1 MITRTGLAAT
11 MPLSSMTGF
20 ARSHGTHGHWR
31 WHWEVRSVNA
41 RGLDLR
47 VRLPEGFESLEQPTR
62 SLAGERFTRGGV
74 TASLTVDSDAG
85 RGAVRVNHDALNQI
99 LAALRTLEGTVKA
112 DPPRL
117 DGILGLRG
125 VIEVQQS
132 ELSEAELAARDAAVL
147 SSLAQAVDGLAQARR
162 EEGARLHG
170 FLSGQVTKL
179 ADLTAQATALV
190 ANQPEQLQAKLKAS
204 LAMLEPG
211 QTGVSPER
219 IAQEVALLL
228 VRADIRE
235 ELDRLKAHL
244 SQATDLLAAKGAQ
257 GRRLDFLAQ
266 ELNREANTLCSK
278 SSDIQLTRVGLEL
291 KATIDQFREQVQNV
305 E

>member
-1 MITRTGLAAT
+1 

-20 ARSHGTHGHWR
+20 ARSHGAHGHWR

-62 SLAGERFTRGGV
+62 TLAGERFTRGGV
-74 TASLTVDSDAG
+74 TATLTVDSDAG
-85 RGAVRVNHDALNQI
+85 RGAVKVNHDALNQI

-147 SSLAQAVDGLAQARR
+147 TSLAQAVDGLAQARR

-170 FLSGQVTKL
+170 FLSGQVSKL

>member
-1 MITRTGLAAT
+1 

-62 SLAGERFTRGGV
+62 TLAGERFTRGGV

-132 ELSEAELAARDAAVL
+132 ELNEAEIAARDAAVL

-170 FLSGQVTKL
+170 FLTDQVTKL
-179 ADLTAQATALV
+179 ADLATQASALV

-244 SQATDLLAAKGAQ
+244 SQATDLLVAKGAQ

>member
-1 MITRTGLAAT
+1 

-20 ARSHGTHGHWR
+20 ARSHGVHGHWR

-62 SLAGERFTRGGV
+62 TLAGERFTRGGV

-99 LAALRTLEGTVKA
+99 LAALRTMEGTVKA

-132 ELSEAELAARDAAVL
+132 ELNETELAARDAAVL

-162 EEGARLHG
+162 EEGARLDG
-170 FLSGQVTKL
+170 FLTAQVTKL

-211 QTGVSPER
+211 QTGVSPDR

>member
-1 MITRTGLAAT
+1 

-47 VRLPEGFESLEQPTR
+47 VRLPEGFENLEQPTR
-62 SLAGERFTRGGV
+62 TLAGERFTRGGV
-74 TASLTVDSDAG
+74 TASLTLDSDAG
-85 RGAVRVNHDALNQI
+85 RGAVKVNHDALNQI

-211 QTGVSPER
+211 QNGVSPER

>member
-1 MITRTGLAAT
+1 
-11 MPLSSMTGF
+11 
-20 ARSHGTHGHWR
+20 
-31 WHWEVRSVNA
+31 
-41 RGLDLR
+41 
-47 VRLPEGFESLEQPTR
+47 
-62 SLAGERFTRGGV
+62 
-74 TASLTVDSDAG
+74 
-85 RGAVRVNHDALNQI
+85 
-99 LAALRTLEGTVKA
+99 
-112 DPPRL
+112 
-117 DGILGLRG
+117 
-125 VIEVQQS
+125 
-132 ELSEAELAARDAAVL
+132 
-147 SSLAQAVDGLAQARR
+147 
-162 EEGARLHG
+162 
-170 FLSGQVTKL
+170 VTKL

-211 QTGVSPER
+211 QTGVSSDR

>member
-1 MITRTGLAAT
+1 

-62 SLAGERFTRGGV
+62 TLAGERFTRGGV

-85 RGAVRVNHDALNQI
+85 RGAVKVNHDALNQI

-170 FLSGQVTKL
+170 FLSGQVSKL

>member
-1 MITRTGLAAT
+1 MSFLSDPPRRLMFACLVAARRGGETPLADMRAV
-11 MPLSSMTGF
+11 
-20 ARSHGTHGHWR
+20 A
-31 WHWEVRSVNA
+31 A
-41 RGLDLR
+41 GLDPG
-47 VRLPEGFESLEQPTR
+47 VR
-62 SLAGERFTRGGV
+62 ERFTRGGV

-170 FLSGQVTKL
+170 FLSGQVSKL

>member
-1 MITRTGLAAT
+1 

-62 SLAGERFTRGGV
+62 TLAGERFTRGGV

-147 SSLAQAVDGLAQARR
+147 TSLAQAVDGLAQARR

-170 FLSGQVTKL
+170 FLSGQVSKL

>member
-1 MITRTGLAAT
+1 
-11 MPLSSMTGF
+11 MPVSSMTGF
-20 ARSHGTHGHWR
+20 SRSQGSHGAWR

-62 SLAGERFTRGGV
+62 LLAGERFSRGGV
-74 TASLTVDSDAG
+74 TASLAVDSDAG
-85 RGAVRVNHDALNQI
+85 RGAVRVNQEALDQI
-99 LAALRTLEGTVKA
+99 LVALRQLEGSVRA

-132 ELSEAELAARDAAVL
+132 EFSEAELAARDAAVL
-147 SSLAQAVDGLAQARR
+147 SSLTLALDGLVQARS

-170 FLSGQVTKL
+170 FLATQVAKL
-179 ADLTAQATALV
+179 AELTAQATGIIAT
-190 ANQPEQLQAKLKAS
+190 QPDQLQAKLKSA

-211 QTGVSPER
+211 QAGITPER

-235 ELDRLKAHL
+235 EIDRLKAHL
-244 SQATDLLAAKGAQ
+244 SQATDLLSSKGAQ
-257 GRRLDFLAQ
+257 GRRLDFLSQ

-278 SSDIQLTRVGLEL
+278 SSDIQLTRVGLEM

>member
-1 MITRTGLAAT
+1 

-62 SLAGERFTRGGV
+62 TLAGERFTRGGV

-147 SSLAQAVDGLAQARR
+147 TSLAQAVDGLAQARR

>member
-1 MITRTGLAAT
+1 

-47 VRLPEGFESLEQPTR
+47 VRLPEGFENLEQPTR
-62 SLAGERFTRGGV
+62 TLAGERFTRGGV

-85 RGAVRVNHDALNQI
+85 RGAVKVNHDALNQI

-211 QTGVSPER
+211 QNGVSPER

>member
-1 MITRTGLAAT
+1 LAAT

-62 SLAGERFTRGGV
+62 TLAGERFTRGGV

-85 RGAVRVNHDALNQI
+85 RGAVKVNHDALNQI

-170 FLSGQVTKL
+170 FLSGQVSKL

>member
-1 MITRTGLAAT
+1 
-11 MPLSSMTGF
+11 
-20 ARSHGTHGHWR
+20 
-31 WHWEVRSVNA
+31 
-41 RGLDLR
+41 
-47 VRLPEGFESLEQPTR
+47 
-62 SLAGERFTRGGV
+62 
-74 TASLTVDSDAG
+74 
-85 RGAVRVNHDALNQI
+85 
-99 LAALRTLEGTVKA
+99 
-112 DPPRL
+112 
-117 DGILGLRG
+117 
-125 VIEVQQS
+125 
-132 ELSEAELAARDAAVL
+132 
-147 SSLAQAVDGLAQARR
+147 
-162 EEGARLHG
+162 
-170 FLSGQVTKL
+170 
-179 ADLTAQATALV
+179 
-190 ANQPEQLQAKLKAS
+190 
-204 LAMLEPG
+204 MLEPG

-244 SQATDLLAAKGAQ
+244 SQATDLLAATGAQ

>member
-1 MITRTGLAAT
+1 

-62 SLAGERFTRGGV
+62 MLAGERFSRGGI
-74 TASLTVDSDAG
+74 TASLSVDSDAG
-85 RGAVRVNHDALNQI
+85 RGAVRINQDALSQI
-99 LAALRTLEGTVKA
+99 LAALRSLEGSVRA

-117 DGILGLRG
+117 DGILALKG

-132 ELSEAELAARDAAVL
+132 ELSEAELASRDAAVL
-147 SSLAQAVDGLAQARR
+147 SSLTQALDGLAQARR

-170 FLSGQVTKL
+170 FLSSQVARL
-179 ADLTAQATALV
+179 ADLTAQATSLIAS
-190 ANQPEQLQAKLKAS
+190 QPDQLQAKLKAS

-211 QTGVSPER
+211 QASVSPER
-219 IAQEVALLL
+219 VAQEVALLL

-244 SQATDLLAAKGAQ
+244 SQATDLLSAKGAQ
-257 GRRLDFLAQ
+257 GRRLDFLSQ

-278 SSDIQLTRVGLEL
+278 SSDIQLTRVGLEM